1 MIQVYPTRMEAA
13 DEDGNVLF
21 TLHRE
26 DLSVCT
32 MEVVNPLF
40 LNKGNL
46 EEVLTAV
53 RRAVHELGLEG

>member
-1 MIQVYPTRMEAA
+1 MIKVYATSVEAV
-13 DEDGNVLF
+13 DEDGNLLF
-21 TLHRE
+21 TLKSD
-26 DLSVCT
+26 DLFTCT
-32 MEVVNPLF
+32 IEINQPLV

>member
-1 MIQVYPTRMEAA
+1 MEAA
-13 DEDGNVLF
+13 DEDDNILF
-21 TLHRE
+21 AIQRE

-32 MEVVNPLF
+32 IEVVNPLF